1 MTKDLEIFLTFSKM
15 LFSPNTLEKFIHEH
29 KPSES
34 LQHESGSRKKFC
46 FSASVLFL
54 KHLQVIS
61 ATGEGVYYC
70 ETQKIVNTWLQSF
83 SPRTRQL
90 APHHLNAVHYYL
102 KGWKGL

>member
-1 MTKDLEIFLTFSKM
+1 MNICPQKVCSTSPVAVKNFAFL
-15 LFSPNTLEKFIHEH
+15 LHI
-29 KPSES
+29 
-34 LQHESGSRKKFC
+34 
-46 FSASVLFL
+46 LFL

-90 APHHLNAVHYYL
+90 APHHLNSVHYYL
-102 KGWKGL
+102 NGWKGL